1 MIIVDDAAVLV
12 SSQNWSDFAVTR
24 NREAGL
30 WVPDAEIAQYFRA
43 IFDVDFKDAFK
54 TPDTGVTRTRRATPQ
69 SLREGG
75 FVKVALAD
83 YEEV

>member
-1 MIIVDDAAVLV
+1 MIIIDGTGVLV
-12 SSQNWSDFAVTR
+12 SSQNWSDTAVSK

-30 WVPDAEIAQYFRA
+30 WVPQADIAKYFKK
-43 IFDVDFKDAFK
+43 IFETDWNAAFK
-54 TPDTGVTRTRRATPQ
+54 SPAKGVTRTRRATPQ

-75 FVKVALAD
+75 FIKVARAD

>member
-1 MIIVDDAAVLV
+1 MIVIDGSGVLV
-12 SSQNWSDFAVTR
+12 SSQNWSDTAVTK

-30 WVPDAEIAQYFRA
+30 WLPLAQVAKYFGEIFETDWKA
-43 IFDVDFKDAFK
+43 AFK
-54 TPDTGVTRTRRATPQ
+54 SPATGVTRMRRATPQ